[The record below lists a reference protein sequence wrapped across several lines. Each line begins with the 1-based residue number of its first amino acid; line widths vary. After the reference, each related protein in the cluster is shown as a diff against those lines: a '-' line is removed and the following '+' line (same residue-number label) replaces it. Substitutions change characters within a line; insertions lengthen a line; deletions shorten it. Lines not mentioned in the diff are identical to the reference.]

1 MLGDPNINLTVFVQN
16 SNTAGMLYAYK
27 VCDACEDDTLG

>member
-1 MLGDPNINLTVFVQN
+1 MLGDPNITLTVFVQN